1 MTLTW
6 CEANVFS
13 GSILTRYEGSVWRS
27 ISVTQSRECITFD
40 CFFFFGRTN
49 KFFRVK
55 IVADFL
61 LFLVKKKIKTYLC
74 NESSFARILLVSVSF
89 VIRIDSFERGRRLFR
104 GTRNRLKSI
113 IYAPR
118 LAWKRGAKGRTGG
131 KRFIFFI
138 RSDGEWW
145 SSSSA
150 SIEARSRIRMHSTR
164 ERPEKELVQELN
176 DRTRDKTDK
185 NVGDVIGPPQVY
197 YREYIRSVSQPPKL
211 TSTNRSITHP
221 YCSRYNVSLYP
232 SIYHESYTLRCT
244 W

>member
-1 MTLTW
+1 MRGECFFRQHFNAIRGLCLTIDIRY
-6 CEANVFS
+6 
-13 GSILTRYEGSVWRS
+13 SIEGMHNLRL
-27 ISVTQSRECITFD
+27 F
-40 CFFFFGRTN
+40 FFFFGRTN

-138 RSDGEWW
+138 RSDGE
-145 SSSSA
+145 
-150 SIEARSRIRMHSTR
+150 
-164 ERPEKELVQELN
+164 
-176 DRTRDKTDK
+176 
-185 NVGDVIGPPQVY
+185 
-197 YREYIRSVSQPPKL
+197 
-211 TSTNRSITHP
+211 
-221 YCSRYNVSLYP
+221 
-232 SIYHESYTLRCT
+232 
-244 W
+244 